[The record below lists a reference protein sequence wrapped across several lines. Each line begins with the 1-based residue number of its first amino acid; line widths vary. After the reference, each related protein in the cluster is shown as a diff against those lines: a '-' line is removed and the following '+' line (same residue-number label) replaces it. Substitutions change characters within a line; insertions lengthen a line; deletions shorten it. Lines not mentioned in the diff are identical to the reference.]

1 MNNDNDRRAPEHI
14 AKPCMVR
21 GCDSEAMYWIDATRG
36 LCPSLPGT
44 TLPYAFYLCLD
55 HQDEINAR
63 DGKEGGYLHLRV
75 DTGELSWI
83 EIANYVCCHP
93 NCEICRD

>member
-1 MNNDNDRRAPEHI
+1 MNTDTERGGREHV
-14 AKPCMVR
+14 AKQCMVR
-21 GCDSEAMYWIDATRG
+21 GCDAEAQFWIDATRG

-44 TLPYAFYLCLD
+44 TVPHTFYLCLD

-83 EIANYVCCHP
+83 EIANYACHP
-93 NCEICRD
+93 DCEICGD